1 VTLAAPPPARHPP
14 PAREVRMHTHVN
26 ELVLL
31 ALPTGGEID
40 PFLVV
45 IGAVVL
51 AGGLLLRNVVRG
63 RTRDDGD
70 GGRGGTDVAEPET
83 DREDDGGTDT
93 LTDDS
98 VEAPADGSV
107 EAPADAADLDDLD
120 VPTVPD
126 TPAELLEDRLPPE
139 VEPEPEVAPEP
150 LSLGER
156 FRRRLTR
163 TRNVLGSSV
172 VELFGGGVTEEAWEG
187 LEEALITAD
196 VGVTATME
204 LVEELRRRA
213 REEGAT
219 NGDAVLELLKQELQG
234 ALGTADRELAR
245 ATDDGPTVWLVTG
258 VNGTG
263 KTTTIGKLAAVEQR
277 AGRSVTLAAADTFR
291 AAAAEQLGI
300 WAERTGAQLL
310 RKDEGADP
318 ASVAYESYDAA
329 VARGSELLIVDTAG
343 RLHNKRQLMDE
354 LGKVKR
360 VLEKQAGPL
369 EETLL
374 VLDATTGQN
383 GIAQAKAFLE
393 AVEVTGI
400 ALTKL
405 DGSSKGGIVVAVQ
418 RELGIPVK
426 LVGLGEEID
435 DLAPFDPELFVE
447 GLFAE
452 L

>member
-1 VTLAAPPPARHPP
+1 MSQLIVVGVVVA
-14 PAREVRMHTHVN
+14 
-26 ELVLL
+26 VLL
-31 ALPTGGEID
+31 LSI
-40 PFLVV
+40 
-45 IGAVVL
+45 L
-51 AGGLLLRNVVRG
+51 AGFVVRG
-63 RTRDDGD
+63 RKGPDAPTSRGEGGKGQFAGTPSGD
-70 GGRGGTDVAEPET
+70 GGSTTVE
-83 DREDDGGTDT
+83 DREQPAADEPPEPLAPEERGTAP
-93 LTDDS
+93 TDDTAL
-98 VEAPADGSV
+98 VRDPVTGE
-107 EAPADAADLDDLD
+107 
-120 VPTVPD
+120 PTALEVPD
-126 TPAELLEDRLPPE
+126 TPAEL
-139 VEPEPEVAPEP
+139 VEEE
-150 LSLGER
+150 LGLGER
-156 FRRRLTR
+156 FRRRLSR

-172 VELFGGGVTEEAWEG
+172 ADLFGRGITDEAWDG

-204 LVEELRRRA
+204 IVEELKRRS

-219 NGDAVLELLKQELQG
+219 TADGVLDLLKQELRK
-234 ALGTADRELAR
+234 ALGSTDRRLGR
-245 ATDDGPTVWLVTG
+245 AVDAGPTVWLVTG

-263 KTTTIGKLAAVEQR
+263 KTTTIGKLAAVESR
-277 AGRSVTLAAADTFR
+277 EGRSVVLGAADTWR

-300 WAERTGAQLL
+300 WAERTEARLV

-318 ASVAYESYDAA
+318 ASVAYESYTAAAEQDAD
-329 VARGSELLIVDTAG
+329 LLIVDTAG
-343 RLHNKRQLMDE
+343 RLHNKRELMDE

-383 GIAQAKAFLE
+383 GIAQARAFLD

-418 RELGIPVK
+418 RELGLPVK

-435 DLAPFDPELFVE
+435 DLAPFDPDLFVE
-447 GLFAE
+447 GLFAGVTD
-452 L
+452 

>member
-1 VTLAAPPPARHPP
+1 MDAA
-14 PAREVRMHTHVN
+14 
-26 ELVLL
+26 LLDLL
-31 ALPTGGEID
+31 ATTGELDLD
-40 PFLVV
+40 PFL
-45 IGAVVL
+45 L
-51 AGGLLLRNVVRG
+51 ATTGGLDLDPTVLVALAAVALAAVGGLVARRSRTRRDADDG
-63 RTRDDGD
+63 RTDARDDARDDDRRDDG
-70 GGRGGTDVAEPET
+70 GGTATALDERPAAPTEELELPE
-83 DREDDGGTDT
+83 
-93 LTDDS
+93 
-98 VEAPADGSV
+98 
-107 EAPADAADLDDLD
+107 
-120 VPTVPD
+120 VPD
-126 TPAELLEDRLPPE
+126 TPAELLEQPP
-139 VEPEPEVAPEP
+139 VVAPEP
-150 LSLGER
+150 ISLGER

-172 VELFGGGVTEEAWEG
+172 RELFGAGVTEEAWEG
-187 LEEALITAD
+187 LEEALISAD

-219 NGDAVLELLKQELQG
+219 DGDAVLALLKQELLA
-234 ALGTADRELAR
+234 ALGSPDRSLAR
-245 ATDDGPTVWLVTG
+245 ASDDGPTVWLVTG

-263 KTTTIGKLAAVEQR
+263 KTTTIGKLAAVEAR
-277 AGRSVTLAAADTFR
+277 EGRTVTLGAADTFR

-300 WAERTGAQLL
+300 WATRTGAQLV

-329 VARGSELLIVDTAG
+329 LAHGSDLLIVDTAG

-418 RELGIPVK
+418 RELDLPVK
-426 LVGLGEEID
+426 LVGLGEEVD

-447 GLFAE
+447 GLFTE
-452 L
+452 LGS

>member
-1 VTLAAPPPARHPP
+1 MYTHATELSVLAAT
-14 PAREVRMHTHVN
+14 V
-26 ELVLL
+26 
-31 ALPTGGEID
+31 TGPEID
-40 PFLVV
+40 PLLVV

-51 AGGLLLRNVVRG
+51 GGVLVVRNVVRS
-63 RTRDDGD
+63 RTGSDDGD
-70 GGRGGTDVAEPET
+70 DDGAGGTATDVAEPEA
-83 DREDDGGTDT
+83 DDDGGGGVDT
-93 LTDDS
+93 
-98 VEAPADGSV
+98 V
-107 EAPADAADLDDLD
+107 DDLD

-126 TPAELLEDRLPPE
+126 TPAELFDDRLPPE
-139 VEPEPEVAPEP
+139 VEPGVEPGVEPEPLPEPEP

-172 VELFGGGVTEEAWEG
+172 IELFGGGVTDEAWEG

-196 VGVTATME
+196 VGVTATMD
-204 LVEELRRRA
+204 LVEELQRRA
-213 REEGAT
+213 REEGA
-219 NGDAVLELLKQELQG
+219 NDGDAVLDLLKQELRA
-234 ALGTADRELAR
+234 ALGSADRELAR
-245 ATDDGPTVWLVTG
+245 ASDAGPTVWLVTG

-277 AGRSVTLAAADTFR
+277 EGRSVTLAAADTFR

-300 WAERTGAQLL
+300 WAERTGAQLV

-329 VARGSELLIVDTAG
+329 RSAASEVLIVDTAG

-393 AVEVTGI
+393 AVDVTGI

-447 GLFAE
+447 GLFSE

>member
-1 VTLAAPPPARHPP
+1 MTLVPLLLTALATAGFLDVDPA
-14 PAREVRMHTHVN
+14 
-26 ELVLL
+26 
-31 ALPTGGEID
+31 
-40 PFLVV
+40 LVV
-45 IGAVVL
+45 VLGLLLLGGGGAVV
-51 AGGLLLRNVVRG
+51 ARRARRSRDGDTG
-63 RTRDDGD
+63 RPGDGD
-70 GGRGGTDVAEPET
+70 GADRDGTGTGTALLDREPGTDRPEEGGGAGAVT
-83 DREDDGGTDT
+83 DE
-93 LTDDS
+93 L
-98 VEAPADGSV
+98 ELPK
-107 EAPADAADLDDLD
+107 
-120 VPTVPD
+120 VPD
-126 TPAELLEDRLPPE
+126 TPAELLEPEVVEPEVVEPE
-139 VEPEPEVAPEP
+139 VEPEP
-150 LSLGER
+150 LTLRER
-156 FRRRLTR
+156 FRQRLTR
-163 TRNVLGSSV
+163 TRNVLGASV

-204 LVEELRRRA
+204 IVEELRRRA

-219 NGDAVLELLKQELQG
+219 SGEAVLALLKQELRT
-234 ALGTADRELAR
+234 ALGTPDRTLAR
-245 ATDDGPTVWLVTG
+245 ATDDGPTVWLITG

-263 KTTTIGKLAAVEQR
+263 KTTTIGKLAAVEAR
-277 AGRSVTLAAADTFR
+277 AGHRLTLAAADTFR

-300 WAERTGAQLL
+300 WAERTGAELV
-310 RKDEGADP
+310 RKEEGADP

-329 VARGSELLIVDTAG
+329 VSGGSDLLIVDTAG

-383 GIAQAKAFLE
+383 GIAQAQAFLE

-405 DGSSKGGIVVAVQ
+405 DGSSKGGILVAVQ

-426 LVGLGEEID
+426 LVGLGEELD